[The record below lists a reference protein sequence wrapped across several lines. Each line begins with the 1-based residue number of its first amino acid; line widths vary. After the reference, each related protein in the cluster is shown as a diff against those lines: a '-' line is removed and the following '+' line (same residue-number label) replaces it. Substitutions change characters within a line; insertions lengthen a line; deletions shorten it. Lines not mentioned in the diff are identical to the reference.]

1 MRRYT
6 EKEREILRKSI
17 YSVLDELWN
26 VARTFKKDIKGIA
39 YNPSHQVVAGSW
51 MKMFVNQYIDGVF
64 FDVVKSFENEEFMSS
79 LTHDT
84 LNVLFINQKVINAQP
99 KAELIIAKDF
109 SFGDFEFADKIDY
122 VMVIT
127 DDAILSLAETDIQ
140 AELLIDDWAY
150 AKQSLYNN

>member
-6 EKEREILRKSI
+6 GEEYEILRKSI
-17 YSVLDELWN
+17 YSVLDELWS
-26 VARTFKKDIKGIA
+26 VARTFKKDICGLTKSPYHSDGGAWMRIFS
-39 YNPSHQVVAGSW
+39 YNIIHNVLFI
-51 MKMFVNQYIDGVF
+51 MKDLND
-64 FDVVKSFENEEFMSS
+64 KKFMSS
-79 LTHDT
+79 LTNDT

-127 DDAILSLAETDIQ
+127 DDVTLSLAETDIQ
-140 AELLIDDWAY
+140 GECLINDWIL
-150 AKQSLYNN
+150 KSEKK